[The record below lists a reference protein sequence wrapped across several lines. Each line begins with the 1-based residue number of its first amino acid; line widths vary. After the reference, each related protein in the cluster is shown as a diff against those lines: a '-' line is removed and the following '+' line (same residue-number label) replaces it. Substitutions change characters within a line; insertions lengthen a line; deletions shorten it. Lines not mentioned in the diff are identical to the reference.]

1 MSAMAEQLRGKLA
14 ALSEADR
21 AELALFLIHSL
32 DQGTDS
38 DAEAAWDTELQKRE
52 EEIRSGRAVGEP
64 AKKVFSELREKHS

>member
-14 ALSEADR
+14 GLSEADR

-32 DQGTDS
+32 DHGTDI

-52 EEIRSGRAVGEP
+52 EEIRSGRATGEP
-64 AKKVFSELREKHS
+64 AKEVFSELRKKHS